1 MRRVEQ
7 EQGDRS
13 HDADVIVIGS
23 GFGGSVSALRLT
35 EKGYRVLVL
44 EAGRRFGP
52 DDFARS
58 TWNLRRFLW
67 FPRLGMRGIQRIDL
81 LREVMV
87 LSGAGVGGGSLVY
100 ANTLIEP
107 HDEFFADRQWAA
119 ITDWKTELAPWYDQA
134 RRVLGVVEANGE
146 TAADRVVAAIAR
158 HFDAADTH
166 RPVQVGV
173 FRGEARVRV
182 PDPFFGGIGPDCVG
196 CRECGGCM
204 VGCRHEAKN
213 TVDRNYLYLAERG
226 GARVLP
232 EHEVVDLQETGDGWI
247 VTTRRPGAWIRKRRA
262 SFRAKD
268 VVFAGGGLGTTRLL
282 LRLRDAGR
290 IPGVSGRLGHLVR
303 TNSEAV
309 TGAVARTTG
318 VDYSRGVAITSSFSP
333 GPRTRIEP
341 VRYSAGSNSM
351 GLLATILVPGG
362 KGWQPVRF
370 LWHVLKSPLQ
380 WLRSLSVR
388 RWSERGMIVLVMQSE
403 DNSIRLETKRGL
415 FRRKVTAKSGHGTPN
430 PRWLPVAHE
439 AARVAAEVMGGDPSA
454 SINES
459 LLGIPLTAHLIG
471 GATIG
476 ADPASGVVD
485 PYHRM
490 YGHPALSVVDGAAV
504 PANLGSNPS
513 LTITA
518 MAERAMAAWPNKG
531 EPDLRPAMGEPYRL
545 VRVAPHQPIV
555 PAAAPAALR

>member
-1 MRRVEQ
+1 MTPVDEGTG
-7 EQGDRS
+7 EF
-13 HDADVIVIGS
+13 DVIVIGS
-23 GFGGSVSALRLT
+23 GFGGSVAALRLT

-52 DDFARS
+52 DDFAKS

-81 LREVMV
+81 LRQVMV

-107 HDEFFADRQWAA
+107 DDEFFTDRQWAG
-119 ITDWKTELAPWYDQA
+119 ITDWRSELAPWYDQA
-134 RRVLGVVEANGE
+134 RRMLGVVEANGD
-146 TAADRVVAAIAR
+146 TPADEVIGAVAR
-158 HFDAADTH
+158 HFHAAATH
-166 RPVQVGV
+166 HPVQVGV
-173 FRGEARVRV
+173 FRGEARTRV
-182 PDPFFGGIGPDCVG
+182 PDPFFGGIGPDCIG

-204 VGCRHEAKN
+204 VGCRYEAKN
-213 TVDRNYLYLAERG
+213 TVDRNYLFLAERG
-226 GARVLP
+226 GAKVLP
-232 EHEVVDLQETGDGWI
+232 EHEVVDLETTGAGWT
-247 VTTRRPGAWIRKRRA
+247 VTTRRPGAWIRTRRRT
-262 SFRAKD
+262 FTAKQ
-268 VVFAGGGLGTTRLL
+268 VVFAAGGLGSTRLL

-290 IPGVSGRLGHLVR
+290 LPEVSERLGHLVR

-309 TGAVARTTG
+309 TGATAKKSA
-318 VDYSRGVAITSSFSP
+318 VDYSHGVAITSSFNP
-333 GPRTRIEP
+333 QPRTRVEP
-341 VRYSAGSNSM
+341 VRYPVGSNSM

-362 KGWQPVRF
+362 KGWQPARF
-370 LWHVLKSPLQ
+370 LWHVLKSPLL

-388 RWSERGMIVLVMQSE
+388 RWSERGLILLVMQSE
-403 DNSIRLETKRGL
+403 DNSIRLEMKRGW
-415 FRRKVTAKSGHGTPN
+415 FRRKITSKPGHGTPN

-439 AARVAAEVMGGDPSA
+439 AARAAAEAMGGDPSA

-476 ADPASGVVD
+476 ADSAAGVID
-485 PYHRM
+485 PYHRV
-490 YGHPALSVVDGAAV
+490 YGHPTLSVVDGAAV
-504 PANLGSNPS
+504 PANLGANPS

-531 EPDLRPAMGEPYRL
+531 EPDARPAMGEHYRL
-545 VRVAPHQPIV
+545 VRVAPKRPIV
-555 PAAAPAALR
+555 PAGAPAELR